1 MDPPYKESEIRELL
15 NAIFE
20 KKILKQN
27 SLLILHRNKKTKDE
41 FPSNFQILE
50 ERTYGSSKYIL
61 ENFNLLKFF
70 CFSFN

>member
-1 MDPPYKESEIRELL
+1 MDPPYKESEIRVLL

-50 ERTYGSSKYIL
+50 ERTYGSSKIY
-61 ENFNLLKFF
+61 FGKF
-70 CFSFN
+70 